1 MRSHKSVRSRIVIF
15 LVLLVADV
23 AAAADVKVPITT
35 TSQGALKEFLSG
47 RTLVENLR
55 LTDAYPHFQKAVE
68 QDEGFALA
76 YLFLSQTSPT
86 AKAFFAHLDQA
97 VTCAEN
103 ASAGEQLW
111 IKGFRAGAF
120 ADPATQR
127 QLYTELVGL
136 FPVDERAQTLLGV
149 SYFGQQQYAEAI
161 EHLNK
166 AVEIAPG
173 FAPAYNQLGYA
184 YRFLGRYP
192 EAEAIFKKY
201 TELLPG
207 DPNPFDSYA
216 EFLLKTGRF
225 DEAIVQYRKAL
236 AVNARFV
243 NSLSGIAAALIYQDR
258 HEEARAELQK
268 ALNIARTDGEKR
280 AALFGM
286 AVAYMDEG
294 NSGQALQYI
303 GKQYAVAEH
312 TKDAAAMA
320 GDCTVMG
327 NILLQ
332 IGEPDQAVARFN
344 RSLTLVEGS
353 NLANEVKE
361 NAALIHH
368 YNCGRVAVAR
378 GDLKDA
384 AAHNVVLREGVQ
396 AKENRNQAR
405 LVHELA
411 GMIALAEKDYGR
423 AVEEF
428 KQGNQQD
435 PTILYRLALACQG
448 SGMMTDARAFAT
460 QAARFNGL
468 PGMNSAYIRKKAEQL
483 LASL

>member
-1 MRSHKSVRSRIVIF
+1 MRSPISVHSGMVIF
-15 LVLLVADV
+15 LGLLVADV
-23 AAAADVKVPITT
+23 AAAADGKIPITT
-35 TSQGALKEFLSG
+35 ASPGALKEFLSG

-68 QDEGFALA
+68 LDGGFALA
-76 YLFLSQTSPT
+76 HLFLSQTSPT
-86 AKAFFAHLDQA
+86 AKAFFGHLDQA
-97 VTCAEN
+97 VTCAAN
-103 ASAGEQLW
+103 ASAGEQIW
-111 IKGFRAGAF
+111 IKAFRAGAY

-127 QLYTELVGL
+127 ELYTELVGL
-136 FPVDERAQTLLGV
+136 FPGDERAQTLLGV
-149 SYFGQQQYAEAI
+149 SYFGQQQYVKAV
-161 EHLNK
+161 EHLK
-166 AVEIAPG
+166 RAAEIAPG

-207 DPNPFDSYA
+207 DPNPFDSYG
-216 EFLLKTGRF
+216 ELLLKAGRF

-236 AVNARFV
+236 AVNAQFT
-243 NSLSGIAAALIYQDR
+243 NSRTGIAAALMYQDR
-258 HEEARAELQK
+258 HADARAELQK
-268 ALNIARTDGEKR
+268 ALDLARTDGEKR

-286 AVAYMDEG
+286 AVTYMDEG
-294 NSGQALQYI
+294 NSGQALRFME
-303 GKQYAVAEH
+303 KQYAIAENI
-312 TKDAAAMA
+312 KDAAAMA

-327 NILLQ
+327 NIFLQ
-332 IGEPDQAVARFN
+332 IGDPDRALAHFN
-344 RSLTLVEGS
+344 RALALNEGS

-361 NAALIHH
+361 NAALIYH
-368 YNCGRVAVAR
+368 YNLGRIAVAR
-378 GDLKDA
+378 GDLGDA
-384 AAHNVVLREGVQ
+384 GAHNGVFRKGVE

-448 SGMMTDARAFAT
+448 SGMMTEARAYAT

-483 LASL
+483 LATL